1 MIQVGEWSE
10 PSNRA
15 TEVQMDYADAK
26 PELVA
31 EGGQTLCISFAL
43 LVSLDSPSICSNER
57 RWSSCSEYCRMP
69 YK

>member
-1 MIQVGEWSE
+1 MIQVGEWSK

-15 TEVQMDYADAK
+15 TVQVDYTDAK

-43 LVSLDSPSICSNER
+43 LVSLDSLFISSNER
-57 RWSSCSEYCRMP
+57 RWSSCSEYRRMSC
-69 YK
+69 K